1 MLAEFLETMRAALAP
16 IPGWGFI
23 CSAPY
28 LFRPFCLLV
37 VLAVAAGIVG
47 TVVNLRCAEFNA
59 EALVHGVFPGIV
71 AGAIYGGIN
80 MILPGAAICAIFV
93 VLALVWAGSKAEIGE
108 GATATVLTTFFALG
122 VVLSLKK
129 GDMSGQLESLMFGRL
144 LDVTQVRLEQSL
156 LACLVAILLVGI
168 TWKSQIIVAFDRA
181 SASVLR
187 INTFVIDLFLNV
199 AIAAVVVS
207 AASAVGVLLVI
218 GFLVIPG
225 AVGRLL
231 ARSASSM
238 VPIGIIAGLLAA
250 YVGLV
255 VLSLPSTHPVSPQ
268 GAVSLSLCATFVV
281 ALAIRFGCNAAGM
294 ANLLKIGRK

>member
-1 MLAEFLETMRAALAP
+1 M
-16 IPGWGFI
+16 
-23 CSAPY
+23 
-28 LFRPFCLLV
+28 
-37 VLAVAAGIVG
+37 
-47 TVVNLRCAEFNA
+47 
-59 EALVHGVFPGIV
+59 
-71 AGAIYGGIN
+71 
-80 MILPGAAICAIFV
+80 
-93 VLALVWAGSKAEIGE
+93 
-108 GATATVLTTFFALG
+108 
-122 VVLSLKK
+122 
-129 GDMSGQLESLMFGRL
+129 
-144 LDVTQVRLEQSL
+144 
-156 LACLVAILLVGI
+156 
-168 TWKSQIIVAFDRA
+168 
-181 SASVLR
+181 
-187 INTFVIDLFLNV
+187 IDLFLNV